1 MQEFSARARFHEV
14 DFEIFID
21 DFERRFGWNIREILD
36 EWYASRAIPWLRIKD
51 LSLKM
56 TEELQVLDFKVGN
69 FSETDGVI
77 SIITMGSTEN
87 GSDKIE
93 DRRSYLIKAGECK
106 RIVVHEY
113 GRYGLRLTTNFSGNM
128 PKTYVID
135 GERVL
140 KFDVVPDEGVTLLE
154 REEFCP
160 PGEIVVDNED
170 KNFHLIDSIGDRKR
184 LVDLFAKENEDVY
197 TKALNPKVNTW
208 GKPILSTGFEWFYGE
223 SVLSVFVKKAGT
235 GRYKAEWVADIPETG
250 KYEIF
255 VYRTYSGSTPS
266 DGKECPELKNYYTVY
281 TPEGEEEVVLKFE
294 KDDTG
299 WISLGMF
306 TLPVGE
312 CRVVLDD
319 RGASFLMR
327 KGYGNSMEY
336 VPCIVADAVKWVKV
350 K

>member
-1 MQEFSARARFHEV
+1 MQTDSRA
-14 DFEIFID
+14 
-21 DFERRFGWNIREILD
+21 ERRIR
-36 EWYASRAIPWLRIKD
+36 
-51 LSLKM
+51 
-56 TEELQVLDFKVGN
+56 
-69 FSETDGVI
+69 
-77 SIITMGSTEN
+77 
-87 GSDKIE
+87 
-93 DRRSYLIKAGECK
+93 
-106 RIVVHEY
+106 
-113 GRYGLRLTTNFSGNM
+113 LRLTTNFSGNM

-281 TPEGEEEVVLKFE
+281 
-294 KDDTG
+294 
-299 WISLGMF
+299 I
-306 TLPVGE
+306 
-312 CRVVLDD
+312 
-319 RGASFLMR
+319 R
-327 KGYGNSMEY
+327 KGRR
-336 VPCIVADAVKWVKV
+336 KLF
-350 K
+350 